1 MTHRLLLLL
10 ALALAPALALAE
22 EPAEAAPPAT
32 SPTTAPTTAQESSP
46 TTAQAA
52 APATA
57 TAAEPAPAPD
67 ATPVAAGEPEP
78 AAPLPVPPPPPPAE
92 APYPRLGVALGIGVP
107 QAATL
112 DLLYRPLPWLRLSAG
127 PTWAYVGWGL
137 HGGAVLSP
145 FRWPV
150 SPTLGVE
157 VGRLFETDI
166 NRYVSADAGLQP
178 LLQRVDMQYVAT
190 TLGLEFGSQR
200 GFAFAFRFGLVW
212 LEASTHGTGQLT
224 DTGGVN
230 GQNEAIVTVTSP
242 VIRASAPTVQLVF
255 QYFI

>member
-1 MTHRLLLLL
+1 MTHRLLLL
-10 ALALAPALALAE
+10 ALALAPALAPAE
-22 EPAEAAPPAT
+22 EPEVAPPAM
-32 SPTTAPTTAQESSP
+32 AP
-46 TTAQAA
+46 AQA
-52 APATA
+52 PVTETATA
-57 TAAEPAPAPD
+57 TAAEPAAAPD
-67 ATPVAAGEPEP
+67 AAPVAASAPEP
-78 AAPLPVPPPPPPAE
+78 AAPLPVPPPPPPVE
-92 APYPRLGVALGIGVP
+92 APYPRLGVALGLGVP

-127 PTWAYVGWGL
+127 PTWDYVGWGL

-145 FRWPV
+145 FRWAV

-157 VGRLFETDI
+157 VGRLFETDL
-166 NRYVSADAGLQP
+166 NEFVSADAGLQP
-178 LLQRVDMQYVAT
+178 LLQRVEVQYVAT

-200 GFAFAFRFGLVW
+200 GFAFALRFGLVW
-212 LEASTHGTGQLT
+212 LEASTHGTGQLS

-230 GQNEAIVTVTSP
+230 GQNEATVTVTSP